1 VKKVWDWKADYGGKI
16 DNQFRRM
23 AISVD
28 WERYRFTLDDGMCT
42 AVNEAFVRMFE
53 KGLIYRAT
61 RLVNWSC
68 KLKTCISDL
77 EVEYIDLTK
86 PTKLQVP
93 GHGEKWYTFG
103 QLTEF
108 SYKVKGTD
116 K

>member
-1 VKKVWDWKADYGGKI
+1 
-16 DNQFRRM
+16 
-23 AISVD
+23 
-28 WERYRFTLDDGMCT
+28 MCT

-86 PTKLQVP
+86 PTKL
-93 GHGEKWYTFG
+93 
-103 QLTEF
+103 
-108 SYKVKGTD
+108 
-116 K
+116 